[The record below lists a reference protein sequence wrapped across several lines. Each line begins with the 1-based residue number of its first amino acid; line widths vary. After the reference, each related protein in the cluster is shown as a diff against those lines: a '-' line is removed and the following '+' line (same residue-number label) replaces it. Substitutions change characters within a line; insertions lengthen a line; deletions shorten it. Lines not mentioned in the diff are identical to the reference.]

1 MINEQ
6 TIQDMVPYK
15 WPEDQDD
22 RLQFS
27 MDLKMEFEN
36 FIISCPKL
44 KNQVL
49 QTMQKISE
57 EAPYLDLIELFT
69 IDKEKTH
76 KLYKVL
82 SSLQLN
88 NNTLIDFKQP
98 VSNKTL
104 QKLISDS
111 YRLFNRSILDY
122 QCKLIFY
129 AKYYKTSISIF
140 KKSINQ
146 TYIDYNTLNF
156 VCSCATKQCLTL
168 TRLWKDYDDAGEKY
182 KKLLVSLQKLEV
194 MQKPDD
200 LTHYFN
206 RQQLILIYTLF
217 SLMQCEQT
225 IAIQLGE
232 EYLPFQCSPIDPHF
246 EEQTEDFTWNINGF
260 SQIRD
265 YFPKL
270 AHKLNKKMKH
280 LKDLPLFTIQER
292 IKIYQFT
299 QHQLGYKKID
309 DIHVDV
315 NLQQQIIDILNYRQ
329 ANCEIELVLLVANAK
344 CYTQILYSLI

>member
-6 TIQDMVPYK
+6 TIQDMVPYI
-15 WPEDQDD
+15 WPEDYDD

-27 MDLKMEFEN
+27 LDLKIQFEN
-36 FIISCPKL
+36 FIISNPKL
-44 KNQVL
+44 KNYVL

-57 EAPYLDLIELFT
+57 EAPYLDLFDIFKIE
-69 IDKEKTH
+69 KERTH

-82 SSLQLN
+82 YSLHSN
-88 NNTLIDFKQP
+88 NNTQIDFKQP
-98 VSNKTL
+98 VPNKTL
-104 QKLISDS
+104 QKLLSDS

-122 QCKLIFY
+122 QCKLISY
-129 AKYYKTSISIF
+129 AKYQKIAVSLL

-146 TYIDYNTLNF
+146 MYIDYNTINF
-156 VCSCATKQCLTL
+156 VCSCATKQCITL
-168 TRLWKDYDDAGEKY
+168 NRLWKDYDDTGEKY
-182 KKLLVSLQKLEV
+182 KKLKVSLQKLEQ

-232 EYLPFQCSPIDPHF
+232 QYLPFQYIPPQTHF
-246 EEQTEDFTWNINGF
+246 EEQTQDFTWNINGF

-270 AHKLNKKMKH
+270 AHKLNKKMKL

-292 IKIYQFT
+292 IKIYQYT
-299 QHQLGYKKID
+299 QHQLGYKQID
-309 DIHVDV
+309 DIHI
-315 NLQQQIIDILNYRQ
+315 NLQQKIIDILNYRQ
-329 ANCEIELVLLVANAK
+329 INCEVELILLVANAK

>member
-6 TIQDMVPYK
+6 TIQDMVPYI
-15 WPEDQDD
+15 WPEDYDE

-27 MDLKMEFEN
+27 LDLKMEFQN
-36 FIISCPKL
+36 FIVSYPQL
-44 KNQVL
+44 KDYVL
-49 QTMQKISE
+49 WTMQKISE
-57 EAPYLDLIELFT
+57 EAPYLDLQDIFQ
-69 IDKEKTH
+69 IDQEKTH

-82 SSLQLN
+82 HPLHS
-88 NNTLIDFKQP
+88 NNTFIDFKQP
-98 VSNKTL
+98 VSNKAL

-122 QCKLIFY
+122 QSKLVTY
-129 AKYYKTSISIF
+129 AKYYKASVSIF

-146 TYIDYNTLNF
+146 MYIDYNTLNF
-156 VCSCATKQCLTL
+156 VCSCATKQCTTL
-168 TRLWKDYDDAGEKY
+168 NRLWKDYDDTSEKY
-182 KKLLVSLQKLEV
+182 KKLQLSLQKLEQ

-232 EYLPFQCSPIDPHF
+232 EYLPLQLSPLEPHF
-246 EEQTEDFTWNINGF
+246 EEQAEDFSWNINGF

-270 AHKLNKKMKH
+270 AHKLNKRIKI
-280 LKDLPLFTIQER
+280 LKDLPLFTIQDR
-292 IKIYQFT
+292 IKIYQYT

-309 DIHVDV
+309 DIHVI
-315 NLQQQIIDILNYRQ
+315 QQQNISDILNYRQ
-329 ANCEIELVLLVANAK
+329 ANCDLELILLVANAR

>member
-1 MINEQ
+1 MINQQ
-6 TIQDMVPYK
+6 TIQDMVPFI
-15 WPEDQDD
+15 WPEDYDD
-22 RLQFS
+22 RLQFAL
-27 MDLKMEFEN
+27 DLKNDFEN
-36 FIISCPKL
+36 FIISYPYL
-44 KNQVL
+44 KDYVL

-57 EAPYLDLIELFT
+57 EAPYLDLFEIFQ
-69 IDKEKTH
+69 IHKEKTH
-76 KLYKVL
+76 KLYEVL
-82 SSLQLN
+82 YPLHS

-111 YRLFNRSILDY
+111 YRLFNRSFLDY
-122 QCKLIFY
+122 QCKLVTY
-129 AKYYKTSISIF
+129 AKYYKASVSIF

-146 TYIDYNTLNF
+146 MYIDLNTLNF
-156 VCSCATKQCLTL
+156 VCYCATRQCLTL
-168 TRLWKDYDDAGEKY
+168 NRLWQDYDDTSEKY
-182 KKLLVSLQKLEV
+182 KKLQQSLQKLEQ

-206 RQQLILIYTLF
+206 RQQLILIYILF

-232 EYLPFQCSPIDPHF
+232 KYISFEQSPIEPHY
-246 EEQTEDFTWNINGF
+246 EESAEDFTWNINGF

-270 AHKLNKKMKH
+270 AHKLNKRMKI
-280 LKDLPLFTIQER
+280 LKDLPLFAIQDR
-292 IKIYQFT
+292 IKIYQYT
-299 QHQLGYKKID
+299 QHQLGYRKDD
-309 DIHVDV
+309 DIHV
-315 NLQQQIIDILNYRQ
+315 NQPQNIIDILNYRQ
-329 ANCEIELVLLVANAK
+329 ANCEAELVLLVANAK